1 MTTSKNTVESKEF
14 EVLSTEGVLVV
25 HLYDCCPDAFEGI
38 SFQFSLIEQ
47 FYENSVHPYLGTLKI
62 ETDNRI

>member
-47 FYENSVHPYLGTLKI
+47 LYKNLAYPKSLIKGPGKAQ
-62 ETDNRI
+62 N